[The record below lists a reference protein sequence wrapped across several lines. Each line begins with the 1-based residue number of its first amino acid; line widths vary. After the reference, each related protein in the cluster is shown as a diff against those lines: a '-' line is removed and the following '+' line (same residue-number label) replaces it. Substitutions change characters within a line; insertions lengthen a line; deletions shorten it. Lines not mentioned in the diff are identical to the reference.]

1 MSQTAPTAEPAADF
15 EDPGAPLPEMSRR
28 ERAGVTYA
36 RFADP
41 VMFLVALLFLLAF
54 LLTFVPNQTDQLH
67 QAARTSLIVT
77 WLMFVIDYFI
87 RTFLAPSPVHYMTR
101 HPLVLL
107 SLFIPPLRAVLA
119 LRALVVLLRGSQ
131 GQRTGASAQ
140 IAFWLV
146 ITAVLYGSVFE
157 LWAETSDPNAEIKT
171 YGQAL
176 WWSFET
182 VSTVGYGDLIPQTF
196 WGRFIAVCMMIVGVG
211 LISTVSATIASG
223 LIQATQRDKRKRFG
237 SHAQKAAEVLNDS
250 SESNAASGSTDSA
263 TPAVDPNSDDF
274 KDDPAVATLAALV
287 AAVDRLQTE
296 VAALRSGHEMSDA
309 SVTNVTSETTEN
321 SGDDAT

>member
-1 MSQTAPTAEPAADF
+1 MSQSVSTADASGTF

-28 ERAGVTYA
+28 ERIGVRYA

-54 LLTFVPNQTDQLH
+54 LLTFIPNQTEQLH
-67 QAARTSLIVT
+67 QVARTTLVIT
-77 WLMFVIDYFI
+77 WLLFVIDYFI
-87 RTFLAPSPVHYMTR
+87 RTLLAPSPVHYMTR

-119 LRALVVLLRGSQ
+119 LRALVLLLRGNQ

-146 ITAVLYGSVFE
+146 VTAVLYGSAFE

-171 YGQAL
+171 YSQAL

-182 VSTVGYGDLIPQTF
+182 VSTVGYGDLIPQSF

-223 LIQATQRDKRKRFG
+223 LIQVTRREKQKRFRP
-237 SHAQKAAEVLNDS
+237 HAQKAADVLNDS
-250 SESNAASGSTDSA
+250 NDSDASANSAES
-263 TPAVDPNSDDF
+263 PAVSFDPYSEEF
-274 KDDPAVATLAALV
+274 GDDPAVATLAQLV

-296 VAALRSGHEMSDA
+296 VAALRGGRELSDA
-309 SVTNVTSETTEN
+309 PVTNVTVETTEN
-321 SGDDAT
+321 SRESVT

>member
-1 MSQTAPTAEPAADF
+1 MSQSVSTAGPSGTF

-28 ERAGVTYA
+28 EQAGVRYA
-36 RFADP
+36 KYADS

-54 LLTFVPNQTDQLH
+54 LLSFVPNQTAQLH
-67 QAARTSLIVT
+67 SAARWTLVVT

-87 RTFLAPSPVHYMTR
+87 RTMLAPSPVHYMTR

-107 SLFIPPLRAVLA
+107 SLFFPPLRAVLA
-119 LRALVVLLRGSQ
+119 LRALVLLLRGTQ
-131 GQRTGASAQ
+131 GQRTVASAQ

-146 ITAVLYGSVFE
+146 LTAVLFGSVFE
-157 LWAETSDPNAEIKT
+157 VWAETSDPNAEIKT

-223 LIQATQRDKRKRFG
+223 LIQVTRRENRKRFR
-237 SHAQKAAEVLNDS
+237 SHAQQAADVLADPNDASDADDASDS
-250 SESNAASGSTDSA
+250 SVPSF
-263 TPAVDPNSDDF
+263 DPNSDEF
-274 KDDPAVATLAALV
+274 KDDPALATLALLV

-296 VAALRSGHEMSDA
+296 VAALRSGPEMSDG
-309 SVTNVTSETTEN
+309 SVTNVTVEATEN
-321 SGDDAT
+321 SGEGTT